1 MTALTYAQFHAL
13 FLVPPLFVLSAV
25 SLWQRPRERLVRPL
39 AVAIITV
46 VALVYTTPWDNLLIL
61 TGVWE
66 YGEGTVAARLWAAP
80 VEEYAFILVQPLVGA
95 LWLHVCSLVFD
106 PPESVVTVSTRQR
119 VAGVLAAVP
128 IGGAGALMLTAD
140 ATLYMGAILL
150 WAAPVLALQ
159 WAVGWPYLWARRK
172 LVAVAVAVPTLYLS
186 AADRFAIENGVWVIS
201 PEFTTGLSVVGLPIE
216 EGAFFFLTTVFVVQ
230 GLVLYPWVVDRWL

>member
-25 SLWQRPRERLVRPL
+25 SLWQRPRARLVRPI
-39 AVAIITV
+39 AVAIITG

-61 TGVWE
+61 AGVWE
-66 YGEGTVAARLWAAP
+66 YGDGTVVARLWAAP
-80 VEEYAFILVQPLVGA
+80 VEEYAFFLIQPLVGA

-106 PPESVVTVSTRQR
+106 PPESAVSVSTPQR

-172 LVAVAVAVPTLYLS
+172 LVAAAVAVPTLYLS
-186 AADRFAIENGVWVIS
+186 AADRVAIENGVWIIS
-201 PEFTTGLSVVGLPIE
+201 PEFTTGLTVLGLPVE

>member
-25 SLWQRPRERLVRPL
+25 SLWQRPRERLVRPI

-61 TGVWE
+61 AGVWE
-66 YGEGTVAARLWAAP
+66 YGDGTVVARLWAAP
-80 VEEYAFILVQPLVGA
+80 VEEYAFFLIQPLVGA

-106 PPESVVTVSTRQR
+106 PPESAVSVSTPQR

-128 IGGAGALMLTAD
+128 IGGAGALMLTTD

-172 LVAVAVAVPTLYLS
+172 LVAAAVAVPTLYLS
-186 AADRFAIENGVWVIS
+186 AADRVAIENGVWIIS
-201 PEFTTGLSVVGLPIE
+201 PEFTTGLTVLGLPVE